1 MAPRTTK
8 DKDKEES
15 SNSDDLKTLV
25 LALKESVDNLTKI
38 FDSLDE
44 TLKKVK
50 EENLQS
56 QKIIRNLADMVNDR
70 EQHSRNSSIRIS
82 GLKISDDTSKDAI
95 STSRLVYDNLLNPI
109 LSLAVKD
116 KMIPKVP
123 DMFELIEYAHTL
135 PVRRKDPNKPT
146 QQNPV
151 IVRFQSRLLRQ
162 LVFKYK
168 KSYLDVQDR
177 KHIFISEDLTS
188 LNYKKLV
195 ELKNDSNILA
205 AWSLAGKIYFTEKKD
220 PEMRKRL

>member
-1 MAPRTTK
+1 MPRTTK
-8 DKDKEES
+8 DKEDS

-25 LALKESVDNLTKI
+25 MALKESVDNLTKR

-50 EENLQS
+50 EDNLQS

-82 GLKISDDTSKDAI
+82 GLKICDDTSKDAI
-95 STSRLVYDNLLNPI
+95 STSRLVYENLLNPI

-116 KMIPKVP
+116 KVISKVP

-135 PVRRKDPNKPT
+135 PMRHKDSIKPT
-146 QQNPV
+146 LSNPV

-177 KHIFISEDLTS
+177 KHIFISEDLTA

-220 PEMRKRL
+220 PEIRKRL